1 MFKRLALTT
10 GAALGVVVLAASPA
24 MAHEC
29 FIVGMSEQSQA
40 QNSKVWSE
48 LTLSGALQEFFGVGN
63 PSCADAAQAY
73 AAASGAATRFLIRN
87 DKTIG
92 EGSSNPNLAN
102 GTGLEHAEGSPVTQ
116 RAVGLA
122 LQFVAGNSGT
132 GQVCNA

>member
-1 MFKRLALTT
+1 MIKRMALTT
-10 GAALGVVVLAASPA
+10 GAALGVVALAASPA

-48 LTLSGALQEFFGVGN
+48 LTLSGALQQFFEVGN

-73 AAASGAATRFLIRN
+73 AAANGAETRFLIRN

-92 EGSSNPNLAN
+92 EASSNPNLAN
-102 GTGLEHAEGSPVTQ
+102 SKGLEHAEDSPITQ
-116 RAVGLA
+116 QAVGLA
-122 LQFVAGNSGT
+122 LQFIAVNGEP
-132 GQVCNA
+132 GQACST